1 LDLVAKN
8 MKKGITLLTIGAI
21 GMIVWL
27 LIISA
32 LRDAGQ
38 EIKSE
43 YFIGLLLP
51 LAFAIVGLCYYF
63 YTQYLRFKV
72 RRERL
77 IAQI

>member
-1 LDLVAKN
+1 MDLVAKD
-8 MKKGITLLTIGAI
+8 MKKAITLLTIGAI
-21 GMIVWL
+21 GMIIWL

-32 LRDAGQ
+32 ISHAGQ

-43 YFIGLLLP
+43 YFLGLLLP
-51 LAFAIVGLCYYF
+51 LAFTIVGFYCYF